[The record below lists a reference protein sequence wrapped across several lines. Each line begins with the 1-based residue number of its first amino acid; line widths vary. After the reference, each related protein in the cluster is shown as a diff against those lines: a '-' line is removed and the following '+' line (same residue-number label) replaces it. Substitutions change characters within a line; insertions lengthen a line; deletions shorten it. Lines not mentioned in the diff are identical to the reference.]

1 MEFGS
6 NRATDWQH
14 ADLRTRWESGVGTGR
29 GNRGVVH
36 SWGGVGAW
44 VCESAWDDG
53 GAFRGGSVWKGGD
66 ADVPDRGSGEM
77 AGGWE
82 FGIFRASGSA
92 GEDPRVPGRVGG
104 NRSSA
109 GAGRG
114 SGASAGCDAGGGN
127 GGEAAGGICRSG

>member
-29 GNRGVVH
+29 GSRGVVH
-36 SWGGVGAW
+36 SWGGGGAW

-66 ADVPDRGSGEM
+66 ADVPDRGSGV
-77 AGGWE
+77 
-82 FGIFRASGSA
+82 FRASGSA

-109 GAGRG
+109 AVGRATRSSSGWQAGAAYGR
-114 SGASAGCDAGGGN
+114 
-127 GGEAAGGICRSG
+127 EA